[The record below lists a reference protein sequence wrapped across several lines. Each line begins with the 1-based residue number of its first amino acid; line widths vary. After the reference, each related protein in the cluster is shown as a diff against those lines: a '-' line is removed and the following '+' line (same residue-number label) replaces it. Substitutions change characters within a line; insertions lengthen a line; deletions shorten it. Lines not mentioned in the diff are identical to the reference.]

1 MSDETITP
9 ISANIFKFPSKAV
22 IHNLFPTP
30 VGCYGVEHKL
40 TKKELKFLLDQPQRN
55 NMGNTTSVDNKILNN
70 KELSV
75 FKKALENKLSIYFN
89 EVYNPKYEVSLRITQ
104 SWVNYTKQGQYHHKH
119 RHPNSF
125 VSGVYY
131 IETSETDKIYFYNQH
146 PVNNIKMPP
155 VMWNIWN
162 SESWWFEATKGD
174 LFLFPSTLEHMVET
188 VNAENTRISLS
199 FNTFPVGI
207 VGEAND
213 LTLLELT

>member
-1 MSDETITP
+1 MSEEIITP
-9 ISANIFKFPSKAV
+9 VKPNKISNKAV

-30 VGCYGVEHKL
+30 VGCYTVDHKL
-40 TKKELKFLLDQPQRN
+40 TKKEHSFLINQPQRN

-70 KELSV
+70 KELST
-75 FKKALENKLSIYFN
+75 FKKALEQKLSAYFN
-89 EVYNPKYEVSLRITQ
+89 EVYSPKHQISLRITQ
-104 SWVNYTKQGQYHHKH
+104 SWVNYTKKGQYHHKH

-131 IETSETDKIYFYNQH
+131 IESTELDKIYFYNSH
-146 PVNNIKMPP
+146 PANNIKIPP
-155 VMWNIWN
+155 NTWNIWN

-188 VNAENTRISLS
+188 VSAEDTRISLS

-207 VGEAND
+207 VGEEND

>member
-1 MSDETITP
+1 MSDEIITP
-9 ISANIFKFPSKAV
+9 ISSNVFKFPGKAV

-30 VGCYGVEHKL
+30 VGCYTVEHKL
-40 TKKELKFLLDQPQRN
+40 TKKELNFLLNQPQRN

-70 KELSV
+70 KELST
-75 FKKALENKLSIYFN
+75 FKKALELKLSMYFN
-89 EVYNPKYEVSLRITQ
+89 EVYNPKYEVNLRITQ

-131 IETSETDKIYFYNQH
+131 IETSDTDKIYFYNKE
-146 PVNNIKMPP
+146 PANNIKMPP
-155 VMWNIWN
+155 VMWNTWN

-207 VGEAND
+207 VGEEKD